1 MAFTSHFT
9 AGKPTKGSAT
19 SKKSNTSQYVR
30 VVKTILSLDDPDCKD
45 ASMINAVIYRIPKVA
60 TDEANTQ
67 GLGTAYQGT
76 ANIRTIPLPGELVKI
91 EARPAS
97 GQGGKIGPNT
107 KYWTD
112 IINIWNH
119 PQHNA
124 SPDTKQQEW
133 QDSILGGLEDSA
145 TINPLQANP
154 GDMLLEGRLGQS
166 MRFGGF
172 KGSTSTIIDTVNNG
186 KPIVVLSNGQI
197 TTDNGSDLI
206 EENIDKDYNSIYL
219 VSDHKIAL
227 TQVNNKRDSYD
238 LAPQSAN
245 QYRGNQVLVN
255 GGRLFF
261 NAKEE
266 SILLSAK
273 ESVGLNATTINLDA
287 SDYFCVDAKKIYL
300 GVGARTASVT
310 KQPVILGGQF
320 EIWMNTLLD
329 TLQHVATAMTS
340 ATSVSGGPVIQLNMV
355 GPELNAVVGSLKTQ
369 INQFKSKKVFT
380 E

>member
-1 MAFTSHFT
+1 M
-9 AGKPTKGSAT
+9 
-19 SKKSNTSQYVR
+19 R
-30 VVKTILSLDDPDCKD
+30 V
-45 ASMINAVIYRIPKVA
+45 
-60 TDEANTQ
+60 
-67 GLGTAYQGT
+67 
-76 ANIRTIPLPGELVKI
+76 IPLPGELVKI
-91 EARPAS
+91 EARPAL
-97 GQGGKIGPNT
+97 GQGGKVGPTT
-107 KYWTD
+107 KYWLEVV
-112 IINIWNH
+112 NVWNH
-119 PQHNA
+119 PHHNA
-124 SPDTKQQEW
+124 SPDTNQTEW
-133 QDSILGGLEDSA
+133 QDSLLGGLEDSA

-166 MRFGGF
+166 VRFGGY
-172 KGSTSTIIDTVNNG
+172 KGDKSTIIDDVNNG
-186 KPIVVLSNGQI
+186 LPIIVVSNGQI

-206 EENIDKDYNSIYL
+206 EESIDKDYNSMYF
-219 VSDHKIAL
+219 VSDHKIPL
-227 TQVNNKRDSYD
+227 TQVNSKRDSYD

-340 ATSVSGGPVIQLNMV
+340 ATSVSGGPVAQLNMV
-355 GPELNAVVGSLKTQ
+355 GPELGAVIGSLKTQ
-369 INQFKSKKVFT
+369 MNQFKSKKYLLNNGNNRAKFST
-380 E
+380 SKSRNRGN